1 MVAGRAFFL
10 GGEFPR
16 LWKNRAGK
24 GWEVPPAMEKQSQK
38 RGGVPLAME
47 KQGREGGGAPHSYG
61 KTGLVRVKSLLIT
74 LPLLLAHCTGELPLS
89 DLVNN
94 TITLKFLGTY
104 ESNDPYGFRNLA
116 IDDVITAGGVTGS
129 SPAIGASDL
138 TNYVTNGSTGLAVRP
153 GDVKYYMDIAE
164 IRIARGQGKSPSQR
178 ISDYWSQFAIDRQ
191 LFCSDYNTAEGDRIL
206 QNCADQNGMQ
216 KLADFFN
223 GGFTYPAVDI
233 ESGVYNHLGIYFR
246 RFVIAP
252 AVRYN
257 GTGSFVNASAPEQTF
272 SAAFDNRTI
281 YGFDV
286 ATLLQNNYG
295 ETASEPR
302 MFPLQRKDLSIV
314 VQNDHEPYVLEV
326 RIFVKNSMMVHILQ
340 PSDANDAAFTYVAPA
355 DWNVNHAFTDTFNG
369 IRQGGSLL
377 MTARTYQP
385 AKVGSLQM
393 NSTFTTTTN
402 VSYFAAVP
410 AGSTFDPKVALP
422 LIATRS
428 SFDTIK
434 NVPPG
439 TYDVY
444 RTCDVTKCTNS
455 STAGTCDNTTNAPD
469 SFPETAVLCEA
480 NRVVSTQ
487 TTTTVATAAC
497 ATIPNCN

>member
-1 MVAGRAFFL
+1 MAVVAAFRKSVGAFL
-10 GGEFPR
+10 GH
-16 LWKNRAGK
+16 
-24 GWEVPPAMEKQSQK
+24 
-38 RGGVPLAME
+38 GVKALPKA
-47 KQGREGGGAPHSYG
+47 
-61 KTGLVRVKSLLIT
+61 VKIWRT
-74 LPLLLAHCTGELPLS
+74 TRKLPLLLLHLVFLSRCTGELPLS
-89 DLVNN
+89 DLINN
-94 TITLKFLGTY
+94 TITLKLLGTY

-153 GDVKYYMDIAE
+153 GDVKYYIDIAE
-164 IRIARGQGKSPSQR
+164 IRIARGQGKSPSQA
-178 ISDYWSQFAIDRQ
+178 IADYWSQFAISRQ
-191 LFCSDYNTAEGDRIL
+191 LFCSDYNTAEGNRIL
-206 QNCADQNGMQ
+206 QNCSDQNGIQ
-216 KLADFFN
+216 KLSDFFN

-233 ESGVYNHLGIYFR
+233 EHGVYNHLGIYFR
-246 RFVIAP
+246 RFVVAP
-252 AVRYN
+252 AVRYT
-257 GTGSFVNASAPEQTF
+257 GTGSFTDPASPEQTF

-286 ATLLQNNYG
+286 ATLLQNSYG

-302 MFPLQRKDLSIV
+302 MFPLQRKDLSLL

-326 RIFVKNSMMVHILQ
+326 RVFVKNSMMVHVLQ
-340 PSDANDAAFTYVAPA
+340 PTDSDSAFTYVAPA
-355 DWNVNHAFTDTFNG
+355 DWNVNHAFTDPFNG
-369 IRQGGSLL
+369 VRQGGSLL

-393 NSTFTTTTN
+393 DNTFTTTTN

-410 AGSTFDPKVALP
+410 AGTAFNPKTALP
-422 LIATRS
+422 LLATRS
-428 SFDTIK
+428 TFNTIT
-434 NVPPG
+434 NVQPG

-455 STAGTCDNTTNAPD
+455 STAGTCDNTANAPD

-480 NRVVSTQ
+480 NRVVSTG

-497 ATIPNCN
+497 ATITNCN